1 MYPILAHTHIIAF
14 LIFKVIPHCS
24 HAYIGVLGTLF
35 TPARAEYE
43 GKVIKKAY
51 RTHRTRGLREWENDD

>member
-24 HAYIGVLGTLF
+24 HAHIGVLGTLF

-43 GKVIKKAY
+43 GRAIKTKK
-51 RTHRTRGLREWENDD
+51 RTVLIVRGA